1 VGGGEMEEVP
11 LKPIGREE
19 IHKLESALLVGTL
32 FRSEVLEALKNA
44 EERLTWV
51 DSLAVA
57 AGALAREKAG
67 MPVSEIADDLGRSEA
82 TIRNHLTGKTKA
94 GKLVRET
101 YERFAREGVKIEI
114 LKVEKLSRELEEE
127 KKKREELE
135 KKLNMVKETLN
146 NLIQKL

>member
-1 VGGGEMEEVP
+1 MEEVP

-32 FRSEVLEALKNA
+32 FRSEVLEALKNP

-67 MPVSEIADDLGRSEA
+67 MPVSEIAEDLGRSES

-114 LKVEKLSRELEEE
+114 LEAEKLSRELEEE

-135 KKLNMVKETLN
+135 KKLNMVKETLT

>member
-1 VGGGEMEEVP
+1 MEEVP

-32 FRSEVLEALKNA
+32 FRGEVLEALKNP

-67 MPVSEIADDLGRSEA
+67 MSVPEIAEDLGRSEA
-82 TIRNHLTGKTKA
+82 TIRNHLTRKTKA

-101 YERFAREGVKIEI
+101 YDRFIREGVKIEI
-114 LKVEKLSRELEEE
+114 LEVEKLSKELEEE
-127 KKKREELE
+127 RKKREELE
-135 KKLNMVKETLN
+135 KRLDMVKETLN
-146 NLIQKL
+146 DLIQKI

>member
-1 VGGGEMEEVP
+1 MEEVP

>member
-1 VGGGEMEEVP
+1 MEEVP

-32 FRSEVLEALKNA
+32 FRSEVLEALKNP

-67 MPVSEIADDLGRSEA
+67 MPVSEIAEDLGRSES

-101 YERFAREGVKIEI
+101 YDRFAREGVKIEI
-114 LKVEKLSRELEEE
+114 LEAEKISKELEEE
-127 KKKREELE
+127 RKKREELE
-135 KKLNMVKETLN
+135 KKLNMVKDVLN
-146 NLIQKL
+146 DLIRKI

>member
-1 VGGGEMEEVP
+1 MEEVP

-32 FRSEVLEALKNA
+32 FRSEVLEALKNP

-67 MPVSEIADDLGRSEA
+67 MPVSEIAEDLGRSES

-101 YERFAREGVKIEI
+101 YDRFAREGVKIEI
-114 LKVEKLSRELEEE
+114 LEAEKISKELEEE
-127 KKKREELE
+127 RKKREELE
-135 KKLNMVKETLN
+135 KKLNMVKGVLN
-146 NLIQKL
+146 DLVQKI

>member
-1 VGGGEMEEVP
+1 MEEVP

-32 FRSEVLEALKNA
+32 FRSEVLEALKNP

-67 MPVSEIADDLGRSEA
+67 MSVTEIAEDLGRSEA

-101 YERFAREGVKIEI
+101 YDRFAREGVKLEV
-114 LKVEKLSRELEEE
+114 LEAEKLSKELEKE

-135 KKLNMVKETLN
+135 KKLNMVKETLSD
-146 NLIQKL
+146 LIQKI

>member
-1 VGGGEMEEVP
+1 MEMEEVP

-32 FRSEVLEALKNA
+32 FRSEVLEALKNP

-67 MPVSEIADDLGRSEA
+67 MPVSEIAEDLGRSES

-101 YERFAREGVKIEI
+101 YDRFAREGVKIEI
-114 LKVEKLSRELEEE
+114 LEAEKISKELEEE
-127 KKKREELE
+127 RKKREELE
-135 KKLNMVKETLN
+135 KKLNMVKDVLN
-146 NLIQKL
+146 DLIRKI

>member
-1 VGGGEMEEVP
+1 MEEVP

-32 FRSEVLEALKNA
+32 FRSEVLEALKNP

-67 MPVSEIADDLGRSEA
+67 MSVSEIAEDLGRSES

-114 LKVEKLSRELEEE
+114 LEAEKLSRELEEE

>member
-1 VGGGEMEEVP
+1 MEEVP

-32 FRSEVLEALKNA
+32 FRSEVLEALKNP

-51 DSLAVA
+51 NSLAVA

-67 MPVSEIADDLGRSEA
+67 MSVPEIAEDLGRSET

-94 GKLVRET
+94 GKLVKET
-101 YERFAREGVKIEI
+101 YDRFVREGVKIEI
-114 LKVEKLSRELEEE
+114 IEAEKLSKELEEE
-127 KKKREELE
+127 RKKREKLE

-146 NLIQKL
+146 DLIQKI

>member
-1 VGGGEMEEVP
+1 MEEVP

-32 FRSEVLEALKNA
+32 FRSEVLEALKNP

>member
-1 VGGGEMEEVP
+1 MEEVS

-32 FRSEVLEALKNA
+32 FRSEVLEALKNP

-67 MPVSEIADDLGRSEA
+67 MSVSEIAEDLGRSES

-101 YERFAREGVKIEI
+101 YDRFAREGVKIEI
-114 LKVEKLSRELEEE
+114 LEAEKISKELEEE
-127 KKKREELE
+127 RKKREELE
-135 KKLNMVKETLN
+135 KKLNMIKDVLN
-146 NLIQKL
+146 DLIRKI

>member
-1 VGGGEMEEVP
+1 MEMEEVP

-32 FRSEVLEALKNA
+32 FRSEVLEALKNP

-67 MPVSEIADDLGRSEA
+67 MPVSEIAEDLGRSES

-101 YERFAREGVKIEI
+101 YDRFAREGVKIEI
-114 LKVEKLSRELEEE
+114 LEAEKISKELEEE
-127 KKKREELE
+127 RKKREELE
-135 KKLNMVKETLN
+135 KKLNMVKGVLN
-146 NLIQKL
+146 DLVQKI

>member
-1 VGGGEMEEVP
+1 MEEVP

-32 FRSEVLEALKNA
+32 FRSEVLEALKNP

-67 MPVSEIADDLGRSEA
+67 MSVP
-82 TIRNHLTGKTKA
+82 
-94 GKLVRET
+94 
-101 YERFAREGVKIEI
+101 
-114 LKVEKLSRELEEE
+114 
-127 KKKREELE
+127 
-135 KKLNMVKETLN
+135 
-146 NLIQKL
+146 

>member
-1 VGGGEMEEVP
+1 MEEVP

-32 FRSEVLEALKNA
+32 FRSEVLEALKNP

-67 MPVSEIADDLGRSEA
+67 MSVSEIAEDLGRSES

-101 YERFAREGVKIEI
+101 YDRFAREGVKIEI
-114 LKVEKLSRELEEE
+114 LEAEKISKELEEE
-127 KKKREELE
+127 RKKREELE
-135 KKLNMVKETLN
+135 KKLNMIKDVLN
-146 NLIQKL
+146 DLIRKI

>member
-1 VGGGEMEEVP
+1 MEEVP

-32 FRSEVLEALKNA
+32 FRSEVLEALKNP

-67 MPVSEIADDLGRSEA
+67 MSVTEIAEDLGRSEA

-101 YERFAREGVKIEI
+101 YDRFAREGVKLEV
-114 LKVEKLSRELEEE
+114 LETEKLSKELEEE

-135 KKLNMVKETLN
+135 KKLNMVKETLSD
-146 NLIQKL
+146 LIQKI

>member
-1 VGGGEMEEVP
+1 MEEVP

-19 IHKLESALLVGTL
+19 IHKLESALLIGTL
-32 FRSEVLEALKNA
+32 FCSEVLEALKNP

-67 MPVSEIADDLGRSEA
+67 MSVSEIAEDLGRSEA

-101 YERFAREGVKIEI
+101 YDRFAREGVKIEV
-114 LKVEKLSRELEEE
+114 LEAEKLPRELEEE
-127 KKKREELE
+127 RKKREKLE
-135 KKLNMVKETLN
+135 KKLNTVKETLN
-146 NLIQKL
+146 SLLLKI